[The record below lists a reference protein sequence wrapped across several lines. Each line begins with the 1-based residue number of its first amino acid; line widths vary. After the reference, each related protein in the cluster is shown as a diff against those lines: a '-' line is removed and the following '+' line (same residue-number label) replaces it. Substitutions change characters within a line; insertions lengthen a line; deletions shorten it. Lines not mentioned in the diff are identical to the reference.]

1 MKIINVGDKITN
13 SYIIPLGDDYLLI
26 DTGGKSG
33 YAKFL
38 ERLKDANIPLEK
50 IKYVFITHIHADHT
64 GFLREFVTNTN
75 ATLIYN
81 DKGKA
86 RLEAGKNNLN
96 VYVSSLT
103 NLFAS
108 YISIAFVDKTQCFPS
123 VKTDNYINYASQPLK
138 EFGVEFI
145 ELNGHTSSD
154 VGLKIGSDFFC
165 GDVCMNGIASNRRFP
180 SWCEN
185 KFQLIK
191 SWETIINNKEITTI
205 YPGHGK
211 PFAKSDLEKYLPY
224 WKEHG
229 VIALFRKKR

>member
-1 MKIINVGDKITN
+1 MNIINIGDRFVN
-13 SYIIPLGDDYLLI
+13 SYLIPLGEDYLLV

-33 YAKFL
+33 FNKFL
-38 ERLKDANIPLEK
+38 ERLAEKNITLEK

-64 GFLREFVTNTN
+64 GFLRELLNKTN

-81 DKGKA
+81 DKGKP

-103 NLFAS
+103 NLFVS

-123 VKTDNYINYASQPLK
+123 VKTDKYINFAEQPLK
-138 EFGVEFI
+138 EFGIEFI
-145 ELNGHTSSD
+145 ELAGHSSSD
-154 VGLKIGSDFFC
+154 VGLLYGNDFFC
-165 GDVCMNGIASNRRFP
+165 GDVCMNGIGSNKRFP
-180 SWCEN
+180 AWCEN
-185 KFQLIK
+185 KFELMK
-191 SWETIINNKEITTI
+191 SWEKIVQNKDIITI

-211 PFAKSDLEKYLPY
+211 PFPKDDLKKYLPY

>member
-1 MKIINVGDKITN
+1 MDRIINVGDKIVN
-13 SYIIPLGDDYLLI
+13 SYIIPVGEDFLLI

-33 YAKFL
+33 FEKFV
-38 ERLKDANIPLEK
+38 ERLKLNNIPLEK
-50 IKYVFITHIHADHT
+50 IKYVFLTHVHADHA
-64 GFLREFVTNTN
+64 GFLRELLAKTD

-103 NLFAS
+103 NLLAS
-108 YISIAFVDKTQCFPS
+108 YVSVAFVDKTQCFPS
-123 VKTDNYINYASQPLK
+123 VKTDKYINFSAQPLA
-138 EFGVEFI
+138 EFGIEFI

-154 VGLKIGSDFFC
+154 VGLKFGSDFFS
-165 GDVCMNGIASNRRFP
+165 GDVFMNGVGGNKRFP
-180 SWCEN
+180 AWCEN
-185 KFQLIK
+185 KFELIK
-191 SWETIINNKEITTI
+191 SWEKIANNKEIETI

-211 PFAKSDLEKYLPY
+211 PFPKSDIIKYLPY

-229 VIALFRKKR
+229 VMPLFRKK

>member
-1 MKIINVGDKITN
+1 MKITNVGDKIVN
-13 SYIIPLGDDYLLI
+13 SYILPIGDEYLLI
-26 DTGGKSG
+26 DTGGKNSF
-33 YAKFL
+33 AKFL
-38 ERLKDANIPLEK
+38 ERLKVQNIPLEK

-64 GFLREFVTNTN
+64 GFLRELMQKTN

-103 NLFAS
+103 NLFVS
-108 YISIAFVDKTQCFPS
+108 YLSIANVDKTQCFPS
-123 VKTDNYINYASQPLK
+123 VKTDNYINFSQQPLK
-138 EFGVEFI
+138 EFGI
-145 ELNGHTSSD
+145 ELIELGGHTSSD
-154 VGLKIGSDFFC
+154 VGLKIGGDFFC
-165 GDVCMNGIASNRRFP
+165 GDVCMNGIGSIKRFP
-180 SWCEN
+180 PWCEN
-185 KFQLIK
+185 KFDLIK
-191 SWETIINNKEITTI
+191 SWEKIVNNKEIITI

-211 PFAKSDLEKYLPY
+211 PFPKEDLVKYLPY